1 MKKIGIALVLIGLAL
16 LAKSLLME
24 TAVLTKDLR
33 YVHNIGLLQQQ
44 SNFILISCVIIVIGV
59 IAFLFSISSKKESSN
74 AAQAAGTQVK
84 DSIDLQAMG
93 EGRNDLQAFIDLQ
106 TVGEGRNDRQAL
118 KDDDCFIN
126 GYFEK
131 FMMNG
136 YECFDLDNGKAMVLT
151 PKRKLVYINL
161 NALKKAMEEQSKTG
175 TFTGALIEIYL

>member
-1 MKKIGIALVLIGLAL
+1 MKKIGIALLLIGLAL
-16 LAKSLLME
+16 LANSLLME

-74 AAQAAGTQVK
+74 VAQAAGTEVK
-84 DSIDLQAMG
+84 DS
-93 EGRNDLQAFIDLQ
+93 IDLQ
-106 TVGEGRNDRQAL
+106 TVGEGRNGRQAL

-131 FMMNG
+131 FMING

-151 PKRKLVYINL
+151 PKRKIVYINL

>member
-1 MKKIGIALVLIGLAL
+1 MKKIGIALLLVGLAL
-16 LAKSLLME
+16 LANSLLME

-74 AAQAAGTQVK
+74 VAQAAGTEVK
-84 DSIDLQAMG
+84 DS
-93 EGRNDLQAFIDLQ
+93 IDLQ
-106 TVGEGRNDRQAL
+106 TVGEGRNGRQAL

-131 FMMNG
+131 FMING

-151 PKRKLVYINL
+151 PKRKIVYINL